1 MDLVVALLA
10 TAALLGAAGYAQY
23 RIPFHTAGRPS
34 VRLTRGVLAT
44 LGLAVGFVMAASHP
58 DPALQP
64 LLFLAGFGAVHLP
77 AAAILFVKRARGAGR
92 S

>member
-1 MDLVVALLA
+1 MDLIVALLA
-10 TAALLGAAGYAQY
+10 TAGLLLAAGYAQY
-23 RIPFHTAGRPS
+23 RIPFHTEGRPR
-34 VRLTRGVLAT
+34 VRLTRGVLLV
-44 LGLAVGFVMAASHP
+44 LGLAVGFVLAASHP

-64 LLFLAGFGAVHLP
+64 LLFLAGLGAVHLP